1 MLHFHMQVCEYRMTL
16 SIVTF
21 DHALIS
27 KSKNIMNCTGI
38 SSVCFLS
45 CDLTSWILMT
55 VTCAH
60 LILYKGQNRIFFQ
73 VWELKEVKKDQ
84 LDESFSFLGWVCVLY
99 SAKYKSV
106 IPTSFDLSWL
116 WFSHWLHWW
125 FFLLIGFHHLRQVNP
140 RDWDNSCPPW
150 NLSDS

>member
-1 MLHFHMQVCEYRMTL
+1 MSHFHMQVCEYRMTL

-45 CDLTSWILMT
+45 CDLTSWILMN

-73 VWELKEVKKDQ
+73 VWELKEVKKAQ
-84 LDESFSFLGWVCVLY
+84 LEESLSFLGWVCVIFSQIQISNAYFIWSLL
-99 SAKYKSV
+99 ALIFTLTPLMILSV
-106 IPTSFDLSWL
+106 DWLSSFEAGES
-116 WFSHWLHWW
+116 S
-125 FFLLIGFHHLRQVNP
+125 GLR
-140 RDWDNSCPPW
+140 
-150 NLSDS
+150 